1 MAAIQSQLE
10 ISRGLWPGRQPSSSR
25 NTTSKTGAEKSVHL
39 VVCHRSPSYR
49 GGKTDKAD
57 AQTHTHTN
65 THADRQEARQTH
77 TKTQVDRQRDKLT
90 GGQNSF

>member
-57 AQTHTHTN
+57 AQTHTN